1 MSSSFAGGAVPTG
14 DFGPGFNPFNHA
26 AFVGH
31 IDLGG
36 VGSQNSTFPS
46 GRKVI
51 FIYLEPHMNNSQF
64 LYMVEHLCRCLIFL
78 SQLQIFSSFAA
89 DTYDVWTMEFAS
101 MNVSFVS
108 SFVD

>member
-64 LYMVEHLCRCLIFL
+64 LYMVEHLCSCLIFL